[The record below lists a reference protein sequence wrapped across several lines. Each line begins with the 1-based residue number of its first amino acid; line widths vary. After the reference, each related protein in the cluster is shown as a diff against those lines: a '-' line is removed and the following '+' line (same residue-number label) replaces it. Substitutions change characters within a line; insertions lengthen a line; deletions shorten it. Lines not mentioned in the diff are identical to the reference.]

1 MDWVEGLTIEK
12 DADAVKDWPFDWTAW
27 LAGDTITSR
36 VVTVEPGLTL
46 DSSVLAT
53 PLVTVWLS
61 GGTPGQTYTVMCK
74 IVTAGGRTEERTVR
88 FKIKDL

>member
-12 DADAVKDWPFDWTAW
+12 DPDKVCDWPFDWTDW

-36 VVTVEPGLTL
+36 VVTVETGLTL

-61 GGTPGQTYTVMCK
+61 GGTPGQTYDVACK
-74 IVTAGGRTEERTVR
+74 ITTGGGRTEERTVR
-88 FKIKDL
+88 VKIKNK